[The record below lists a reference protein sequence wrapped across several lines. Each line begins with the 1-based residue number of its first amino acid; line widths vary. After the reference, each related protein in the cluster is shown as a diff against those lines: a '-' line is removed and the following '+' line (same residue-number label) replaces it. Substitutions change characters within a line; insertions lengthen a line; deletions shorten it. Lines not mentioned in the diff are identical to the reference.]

1 MARRRFFVDAIRGGA
16 AELRGDDA
24 RHLTRVL
31 RAQPGQLYE
40 ITDSR
45 CAYLAEISEA
55 RGDCVLFRV
64 LEPVASPEPPVSI
77 TLLAALI
84 KFDRF
89 EWIIEKA
96 TELGVERILPV
107 ETARSEKG
115 LLAASA
121 KRAERWARIA
131 KESSQQSRRLRPP
144 VIIPAA
150 RFDAALTTAA
160 GHRFI
165 LDEAAAPPLLHVIPS
180 AIERFATVALLVGP
194 EGGWTETEHQQACN
208 TGWHPVSLGPYI
220 LRTET
225 AAAAAIAIVA
235 NAWCS

>member
-1 MARRRFFVDAIRGGA
+1 MARRRFCVDAIRSGV

-40 ITDSR
+40 ITDGR

-55 RGDCVLFRV
+55 RGDSVLFSV
-64 LEPVASPEPPVSI
+64 LEPVPSPEPPVSV

-121 KRAERWARIA
+121 RRAERWERIA
-131 KESSQQSRRLRPP
+131 RESSQQSRRLQAPD
-144 VIIPAA
+144 ILPAA
-150 RFDAALTTAA
+150 RFEAALATAA
-160 GHRFI
+160 GHRFV
-165 LDEAAAPPLLHVIPS
+165 LDERAAPPLLRVLPPP
-180 AIERFATVALLVGP
+180 AERATTVALIVGP
-194 EGGWTETEHQQACN
+194 EGGWTETERHEA
-208 TGWHPVSLGPYI
+208 TAGGWQPVSLGPFI

-225 AAAAAIAIVA
+225 AAAAAIAIVVSS
-235 NAWCS
+235 WFS

>member
-45 CAYLAEISEA
+45 CAYLAEISES

-64 LEPVASPEPPVSI
+64 LEPVPSPEPPVSI
-77 TLLAALI
+77 ILLAALI

-115 LLAASA
+115 LLAAST
-121 KRAERWARIA
+121 KRAGRWERIA
-131 KESSQQSRRLRPP
+131 KESSQQARRLRAPD
-144 VIIPAA
+144 ILPAA
-150 RFDAALTTAA
+150 RLEAALATPA
-160 GHRFI
+160 GHRII
-165 LDEAAAPPLLHVIPS
+165 LDEGAAPPLLRILPS
-180 AIERFATVALLVGP
+180 EAERATTVALIVGP
-194 EGGWTETEHQQACN
+194 EGGWTETERHEA
-208 TGWHPVSLGPYI
+208 TAAGWQPASLGPYI

-225 AAAAAIAIVA
+225 AVAAAIAIVA
-235 NAWCS
+235 SAWCS